1 MGETLQR
8 FLYGR
13 NTKKN
18 VAEMNRFIA
27 EHSVSRFTEDLIKF
41 INTSLTRFKT
51 FNLYDVRRA
60 RACIYRHLTY
70 FSYKFLYASVWF
82 SCSVLLK
89 SSYVTLI
96 MEIFLM
102 KGIHSV
108 NKRKFNKRE

>member
-8 FLYGR
+8 LLYGR

-18 VAEMNRFIA
+18 VAEMNSFIA
-27 EHSVSRFTEDLIKF
+27 KHSVSRFTEDLIKF

-51 FNLYDVRRA
+51 IKLYNVRA

-82 SCSVLLK
+82 SCSVLK